1 MLGNIKKITE
11 KLKKDTG
18 NVQDII
24 YRDMEI
30 GKNKLTIIFEEPL
43 TSSDK
48 ISDFIIRSLNDFKG
62 EKLYDKILNNIE
74 NFKTVEIK
82 DYDNMCKYL
91 NLGYTIILIENE
103 KNAIGLETKADLGR
117 SISIPDTEATLRG
130 AKDSFVE
137 DIQKNIGLIR
147 KRIRN
152 NDLRIENLN
161 IGDYTNTRVDVIY
174 IDSICKK
181 ELINNVKE
189 KLNKINIKGLINS
202 DQLKN
207 LIEKKKIF
215 PLPTIM
221 TTERPD
227 LVSNALLNGK
237 VIIMVDNS
245 PYALIIP
252 GLLVD
257 YFKTSE
263 DFYSKN
269 INVTFTRIIR
279 YLAFFISILTPAIY
293 LTLITYNQEIIP
305 TELLVNFATQRDGV
319 PFPAFFEAFIMI
331 IAFELL
337 RESDIRVPAFTGS
350 ALSIVG
356 ALILGDAAVAAG
368 IVSPIMII
376 VIAITAICSL
386 PFNEPDLIN
395 GLRWYRFLF
404 MLGASFLGIIG
415 ILVVFLYF
423 IIELVSTKTFN
434 IPYLMTYSPFSKKGI
449 KDSFIKI
456 DNKNDNLTKEYLN
469 NTGDDYEKV

>member
-1 MLGNIKKITE
+1 
-11 KLKKDTG
+11 
-18 NVQDII
+18 
-24 YRDMEI
+24 
-30 GKNKLTIIFEEPL
+30 
-43 TSSDK
+43 
-48 ISDFIIRSLNDFKG
+48 
-62 EKLYDKILNNIE
+62 
-74 NFKTVEIK
+74 
-82 DYDNMCKYL
+82 
-91 NLGYTIILIENE
+91 
-103 KNAIGLETKADLGR
+103 
-117 SISIPDTEATLRG
+117 
-130 AKDSFVE
+130 
-137 DIQKNIGLIR
+137 
-147 KRIRN
+147 
-152 NDLRIENLN
+152 
-161 IGDYTNTRVDVIY
+161 
-174 IDSICKK
+174 
-181 ELINNVKE
+181 
-189 KLNKINIKGLINS
+189 
-202 DQLKN
+202 
-207 LIEKKKIF
+207 
-215 PLPTIM
+215 M

-376 VIAITAICSL
+376 VIAITSICSL

-449 KDSFIKI
+449 KDSFIKT